1 MTSVKLEGVQ
11 PHVAALR
18 LEKHFKVEAFKLRPD
33 DWALQEDLAQ
43 EMALAVL
50 QCAEPQPISYFKE
63 FARTRAVEYL
73 LKWEEA
79 SRIPTEFGVVR
90 RTNDLDCAMDQYEMR
105 AAHEIE
111 QLPETKINS
120 LCERRILRSQAA

>member
-1 MTSVKLEGVQ
+1 MTRKKPEKVQ
-11 PHVAALR
+11 IHVAALI
-18 LEKHFKVEAFKLRPD
+18 LERHFKVEAFKLRPD

-50 QCAEPQPISYFKE
+50 ECAVPQHLSHFKE

-90 RTNDLDCAMDQYEMR
+90 QTTELDCAMDQDE
-105 AAHEIE
+105 
-111 QLPETKINS
+111 LPETKVAS
-120 LCERRILRSQAA
+120 LIERHISRDQAA